1 MDSTNIAPLDY
12 FSMIRR
18 RRVEWLTPILASALV
33 GWLLVKY
40 LPREYRSSTTIGVT
54 AALVSPSLI
63 SQTTP
68 FDNQERM
75 RAIQQQLLSVPILAR
90 VARAEGASESQV
102 TRRMTQLRNAISITV
117 PEPVA
122 ATNEP
127 RRLDTFVIIYT
138 DAEPELA
145 QRIANRLASVF
156 VEENSKVRTER
167 ANDTTAFIDAQLAAS
182 QVRMTELEAR
192 LRRSKEA
199 HVGQLP
205 EQTQANLQ
213 TLAGLR
219 QQIVANATPPAVSA
233 TGSRSSSA
241 RSTPSTGTP
250 STSPR
255 QRPASRGRRLGR
267 SARLDARARSG
278 GCAGDLHRPASGCAA
293 AQGGA
298 RLGPPRRADRAS
310 AAGGR
315 SPGPP
320 GAQSR
325 LSTARRRTR
334 DCRGPGSRDLDR
346 DGQETQRLIKAYQAR
361 VEAAPMVEQQL
372 ATIERDY
379 ALERQQYTDLSS
391 KQRAAT
397 ISASVERNR
406 SGERFSV
413 LEPAT
418 FPTEPLK
425 PVPMRIMLGSL
436 LAGLCLG
443 AALTLGREYL
453 DTSVHDERDIREA
466 SICRSSAASSTS
478 RPDI

>member
-1 MDSTNIAPLDY
+1 MDSTHIAPLDY

-18 RRVEWLTPILASALV
+18 RRWTWLTPILLSVLV
-33 GWLLVKY
+33 GWLLVQY
-40 LPREYRSSTTIGVT
+40 LPREYKSSTTIGVT

-75 RAIQQQLLSVPILAR
+75 RAIQQQLLSGPMLAR
-90 VARAEGASESQV
+90 VARSEGASESEL
-102 TRRMTQLRNAISITV
+102 TRRIAQLRSGISITV
-117 PEPVA
+117 PDPVA

-127 RRLDTFVIIYT
+127 RRLDTFVINYV
-138 DAEPELA
+138 DEKPEGA

-182 QVRMTELEAR
+182 HVRMTELEAR

-219 QQIVANATPPAVSA
+219 QQIVASA
-233 TGSRSSSA
+233 TASRSERDRLALIERQIDSIDKNTVDEPGAGRTADSVLTSEARVANVEKDLAAAQAVYTDKHPDVVRLKEELASA
-241 RSTPSTGTP
+241 RRDAQIARQQPTPD
-250 STSPR
+250 R
-255 QRPASRGRRLGR
+255 LARLGR
-267 SARLDARARSG
+267 N
-278 GCAGDLHRPASGCAA
+278 PAYQQLVGE
-293 AQGGA
+293 
-298 RLGPPRRADRAS
+298 RE
-310 AAGGR
+310 
-315 SPGPP
+315 
-320 GAQSR
+320 
-325 LSTARRRTR
+325 LSRTR
-334 DCRGPGSRDLDR
+334 ITDLDR
-346 DGQETQRLIKAYQAR
+346 DSQETQQLIKAYQAR

-372 ATIERDY
+372 AAIERDY
-379 ALERQQYTDLSS
+379 ALERQQYADLSS
-391 KQRAAT
+391 KQRAAA
-397 ISASVERNR
+397 ISASVERDR
-406 SGERFSV
+406 SGERFAV

-425 PVPMRIMLGSL
+425 PVPIRVMLASL

-443 AALTLGREYL
+443 GVLTIGREYL
-453 DTSVHDERDIREA
+453 DTSVHDERDIRDALELPVLG
-466 SICRSSAASSTS
+466 SIKHIPA
-478 RPDI
+478 

>member
-18 RRVEWLTPILASALV
+18 RRWTWITPILASALV

-40 LPREYRSSTTIGVT
+40 LPREYKSSTTIGVT

-102 TRRMTQLRNAISITV
+102 TRRMTQLRSAISITV
-117 PEPVA
+117 PDPVA

-127 RRLDTFVIIYT
+127 RRLDTFVINYT

-182 QVRMTELEAR
+182 QVRMTEFEAR

-219 QQIVANATPPAVSA
+219 QQIVANATLARGERDRLSVIERQIDAIDRNTVDEPGGNGRPAEGVVSA
-233 TGSRSSSA
+233 EARVSTLERDLAAAQATYTDRHPDVVRLKEELVSA
-241 RSTPSTGTP
+241 RRDAQNV
-250 STSPR
+250 R
-255 QRPASRGRRLGR
+255 QQPAADRLARLGR
-267 SARLDARARSG
+267 N
-278 GCAGDLHRPASGCAA
+278 PAYQQLVGE
-293 AQGGA
+293 
-298 RLGPPRRADRAS
+298 RE
-310 AAGGR
+310 
-315 SPGPP
+315 
-320 GAQSR
+320 
-325 LSTARRRTR
+325 LSRTR
-334 DCRGPGSRDLDR
+334 IADLDR
-346 DGQETQRLIKAYQAR
+346 DGQETQALIKAYQAR

-379 ALERQQYTDLSS
+379 ALERQQYTELSS

-397 ISASVERNR
+397 ISASVERDR

-453 DTSVHDERDIREA
+453 DTSVHDERDIRDGLDLPVLG
-466 SICRSSAASSTS
+466 SIKHIPA
-478 RPDI
+478 

>member
-1 MDSTNIAPLDY
+1 MDSTRIAPLDY

-18 RRVEWLTPILASALV
+18 RRWTWITPILASALV

-40 LPREYRSSTTIGVT
+40 LPREYKSSTTIGVT

-63 SQTTP
+63 SQATP

-75 RAIQQQLLSVPILAR
+75 RAIQQQLLSGPMLSR
-90 VARAEGASESQV
+90 VARAEGASETQM
-102 TRRMTQLRNAISITV
+102 TRRIAQLRSNISITV

-127 RRLDTFVIIYT
+127 RRLDTFVINYV
-138 DAEPELA
+138 DSQPEGA

-192 LRRSKEA
+192 VRRSKEA

-213 TLAGLR
+213 TLSGLR
-219 QQIVANATPPAVSA
+219 QQMVANATA
-233 TGSRSSSA
+233 SRSERDRLSLSDRQIDSIDKNTVDEPGAGRTADSVLTAEARVANAEKDLAVAQAVYTDKHPDVLRLKEELASA
-241 RSTPSTGTP
+241 RRDAQAARQQPTPD
-250 STSPR
+250 R
-255 QRPASRGRRLGR
+255 LARLGR
-267 SARLDARARSG
+267 N
-278 GCAGDLHRPASGCAA
+278 PAYQQLVGE
-293 AQGGA
+293 
-298 RLGPPRRADRAS
+298 RE
-310 AAGGR
+310 
-315 SPGPP
+315 
-320 GAQSR
+320 
-325 LSTARRRTR
+325 LSKTR
-334 DCRGPGSRDLDR
+334 IADLDR
-346 DGQETQRLIKAYQAR
+346 DNQETQQLIKAYQAR

-372 ATIERDY
+372 AAIERDY
-379 ALERQQYTDLSS
+379 ALERQQYADLSS
-391 KQRAAT
+391 KQRAAA
-397 ISASVERNR
+397 ISASVERDR
-406 SGERFSV
+406 SGERFAV

-418 FPTEPLK
+418 YPTEPLK
-425 PVPMRIMLGSL
+425 PVPLRIMLGSL

-453 DTSVHDERDIREA
+453 DTSVHDERDIRDALELPVLG
-466 SICRSSAASSTS
+466 SIKHIPA
-478 RPDI
+478 

>member
-1 MDSTNIAPLDY
+1 MDTPFSPLDY
-12 FSMIRR
+12 LSIIRR
-18 RRVEWLTPILASALV
+18 RRWIWLTPILASVLV
-33 GWLLVKY
+33 GLLLVKY

-54 AALVSPSLI
+54 AALVSPNLI
-63 SQTTP
+63 YQTTP

-102 TRRMTQLRNAISITV
+102 TRRMAQLRNGISITV

-127 RRLDTFVIIYT
+127 RRLDTFVINYS
-138 DAEPELA
+138 DSQPDSA

-182 QVRMTELEAR
+182 QTRVTELEAR

-199 HVGQLP
+199 YIGQLP

-219 QQIVANATPPAVSA
+219 QQLVANATA
-233 TGSRSSSA
+233 A
-241 RSTPSTGTP
+241 RSERDRLAVIE
-250 STSPR
+250 R
-255 QRPASRGRRLGR
+255 QIDAIDRNTVDEPGGYRPADSVL
-267 SARLDARARSG
+267 SAEARVSTLER
-278 GCAGDLHRPASGCAA
+278 DLAA
-293 AQGGA
+293 AQAVYTDKHPDVQRLKEELALARRDAQNVRQQPAADRLA
-298 RLGPPRRADRAS
+298 RLERNPSYQGLVGEREISKKRIQDF
-310 AAGGR
+310 
-315 SPGPP
+315 
-320 GAQSR
+320 
-325 LSTARRRTR
+325 
-334 DCRGPGSRDLDR
+334 DR
-346 DGQETQRLIKAYQAR
+346 DSQDTQQLIRAYQAR
-361 VEAAPMVEQQL
+361 VEASPMVEQQL
-372 ATIERDY
+372 TGIERDV
-379 ALERQQYTDLSS
+379 ALERQSYADLSA

-397 ISASVERNR
+397 ISASVERDR

-418 FPTEPLK
+418 FPSEPIK
-425 PVPMRIMLGSL
+425 PVPLRIMLGSL

-453 DTSVHDERDIREA
+453 DTSVRDERDIRDALELPVLG
-466 SICRSSAASSTS
+466 SINHIPA
-478 RPDI
+478 

>member
-1 MDSTNIAPLDY
+1 MDSTRIAPLDY

-18 RRVEWLTPILASALV
+18 RRWTWITPILASALV

-40 LPREYRSSTTIGVT
+40 LPREYKSSTTIGVT

-63 SQTTP
+63 SQATP

-75 RAIQQQLLSVPILAR
+75 RAIQQQLLSGPMLSR
-90 VARAEGASESQV
+90 VARAEGASETQM
-102 TRRMTQLRNAISITV
+102 TRRIAQLRSNISITV

-127 RRLDTFVIIYT
+127 RRLDTFVINYV
-138 DAEPELA
+138 DSQPEGA
-145 QRIANRLASVF
+145 QRVANRLASVF

-192 LRRSKEA
+192 IRRSKEA

-213 TLAGLR
+213 TLSGLR
-219 QQIVANATPPAVSA
+219 QQMVANATA
-233 TGSRSSSA
+233 SRSERDRLSLIDRQIDSIDKNNVDEPGAGRTADSVLTAEARVANVEKDLAAAQAVYTDKHPDVLRLKEELASA
-241 RSTPSTGTP
+241 RRDAQSARQQPTPD
-250 STSPR
+250 R
-255 QRPASRGRRLGR
+255 LARLGR
-267 SARLDARARSG
+267 N
-278 GCAGDLHRPASGCAA
+278 PAYQQLVGE
-293 AQGGA
+293 
-298 RLGPPRRADRAS
+298 RE
-310 AAGGR
+310 
-315 SPGPP
+315 
-320 GAQSR
+320 
-325 LSTARRRTR
+325 LSKTR
-334 DCRGPGSRDLDR
+334 IADLDR
-346 DGQETQRLIKAYQAR
+346 DSQETQQLIKAYQAR

-372 ATIERDY
+372 AAIERDY
-379 ALERQQYTDLSS
+379 ALERQQYSDLSS

-397 ISASVERNR
+397 ISASVERDR
-406 SGERFSV
+406 SGERFAV

-418 FPTEPLK
+418 YPTEPLK
-425 PVPMRIMLGSL
+425 PVPLRIMLGSL

-453 DTSVHDERDIREA
+453 DTSVHDERDIRDALELPVLG
-466 SICRSSAASSTS
+466 SIKHIPA
-478 RPDI
+478 

>member
-1 MDSTNIAPLDY
+1 MDSTHIAPLDY

-18 RRVEWLTPILASALV
+18 RRWLWITPILASALV

-40 LPREYRSSTTIGVT
+40 LPREYKSSTTIGVT

-117 PEPVA
+117 PDPVA

-127 RRLDTFVIIYT
+127 RRLDTFVINYT

-182 QVRMTELEAR
+182 QVRMTELETR

-199 HVGQLP
+199 LRRPAAGTDAGEPADPRRP
-205 EQTQANLQ
+205 EA
-213 TLAGLR
+213 ADR
-219 QQIVANATPPAVSA
+219 RRTPHPHAVSA
-233 TGSRSSSA
+233 IGCRVIE
-241 RSTPSTGTP
+241 
-250 STSPR
+250 R
-255 QRPASRGRRLGR
+255 QIDAIDRNTVDEPGNVRPAEGVL
-267 SARLDARARSG
+267 SAEARVSTLER
-278 GCAGDLHRPASGCAA
+278 DLAA
-293 AQGGA
+293 AQA
-298 RLGPPRRADRAS
+298 TYTDRHPDVQRLQEELASAPPRRAGRAS

-320 GAQSR
+320 ASATPR
-325 LSTARRRTR
+325 ISSSSASANWH
-334 DCRGPGSRDLDR
+334 GPGSRISIGT
-346 DGQETQRLIKAYQAR
+346 GQETQLLIKALPGAR
-361 VEAAPMVEQQL
+361 RSVA
-372 ATIERDY
+372 DG
-379 ALERQQYTDLSS
+379 
-391 KQRAAT
+391 RAAAVDHRARLRARAAAIHRPVVQT
-397 ISASVERNR
+397 ARRHHLRERRARSERRTVRRCSSPRRSRPNR
-406 SGERFSV
+406 SSPSRCASCSARFS
-413 LEPAT
+413 
-418 FPTEPLK
+418 
-425 PVPMRIMLGSL
+425 PV
-436 LAGLCLG
+436 C
-443 AALTLGREYL
+443 
-453 DTSVHDERDIREA
+453 A
-466 SICRSSAASSTS
+466 SA
-478 RPDI
+478 PP